1 MVVIVIGT
9 AWCGALTECG
19 SAASMLERHV
29 RGLEDRALPCVRGV
43 PLVAS
48 CAMAEPCVTMVA

>member
-1 MVVIVIGT
+1 MVVGR
-9 AWCGALTECG
+9 AQCGALTECG
-19 SAASMLERHV
+19 SAASMLARHV

>member
-1 MVVIVIGT
+1 MIGS
-9 AWCGALTECG
+9 AQCGALTECG
-19 SAASMLERHV
+19 SAASRLARHV
-29 RGLEDRALPCVRGV
+29 PALPCVRGV

>member
-1 MVVIVIGT
+1 MVVGR
-9 AWCGALTECG
+9 AQCGALTECG